1 MSRSLWLTLPLLLC
15 AAPLAAQAPAVESV
29 TCLSPCD
36 RVPRPVGQYVHGVE
50 LGGRFV
56 TLEDGSVWEVE
67 YSDRATVASWTADDF
82 VRISFISAPRGD
94 FEYLLTRAGDHDQQA
109 AARLHGRARGL
120 GRLRCARRE
129 AGCVGT
135 PLAVQ
140 TLAVTVPP
148 PSPSA
153 LMEPCLRSSSA

>member
-109 AARLHGRARGL
+109 AARLHGRARGQRRQGRVGQ

-148 PSPSA
+148 PRPA
-153 LMEPCLRSSSA
+153 H

>member
-56 TLEDGSVWEVE
+56 TLEVE
-67 YSDRATVASWTADDF
+67 YADRATVASWTADDF
-82 VRISFISAPRGD
+82 VRISFISAPFGD
-94 FEYLLTRAGDHDQQA
+94 FEYRLTRAGDHDQQA
-109 AARLHGRARGL
+109 AARLHGRARG
-120 GRLRCARRE
+120 
-129 AGCVGT
+129 
-135 PLAVQ
+135 
-140 TLAVTVPP
+140 
-148 PSPSA
+148 
-153 LMEPCLRSSSA
+153 

>member
-82 VRISFISAPRGD
+82 VRISFISAPRGFYEPNSSTLPRRD
-94 FEYLLTRAGDHDQQA
+94 F
-109 AARLHGRARGL
+109 
-120 GRLRCARRE
+120 RR
-129 AGCVGT
+129 
-135 PLAVQ
+135 
-140 TLAVTVPP
+140 
-148 PSPSA
+148 PSA
-153 LMEPCLRSSSA
+153 TPASAGNRAW

>member
-15 AAPLAAQAPAVESV
+15 AAPLAAQAPAAEPV

-36 RVPRPVGQYVHGVE
+36 RVPRPVGQHVHGVE

-109 AARLHGRARGL
+109 AARLHGRARG
-120 GRLRCARRE
+120 
-129 AGCVGT
+129 
-135 PLAVQ
+135 
-140 TLAVTVPP
+140 
-148 PSPSA
+148 
-153 LMEPCLRSSSA
+153 